1 LVAVLS
7 LDRLPLTTEFRE
19 GARAGFRAF
28 LPVSIGLI
36 PWGIV
41 TGMAMVGSGLT
52 PLQAMGMNVIVFSGT
67 AQLGTLPLIAAGAPL
82 WLIVATALA
91 VNLRFVIFSA
101 AIAANFQHL
110 RAPAR
115 WGIGYLLVDGV
126 FAVCVE
132 PMLRNENPQWRLG
145 HYLAPALW
153 AWVLWQF
160 CALLGIVFADATPQS
175 WSLEFMATIALL
187 VLLLP
192 MASTRPML
200 VAALTGGAVA
210 VALHGLPLRLGM
222 LAGMV
227 AGILGGFAAERRQSA
242 TVEG

>member
-1 LVAVLS
+1 MLS
-7 LDRLPLTTEFRE
+7 LNRLPLTAEFRA
-19 GARAGFRAF
+19 GAAAGFRAF
-28 LPVSIGLI
+28 LPQSIGLI
-36 PWGIV
+36 PWGMV
-41 TGMAMVGSGLT
+41 TGVAMVGSGLT
-52 PLQAMGMNVIVFSGT
+52 PVQAMGMNVIVFSGT

-91 VNLRFVIFSA
+91 LNLRFVIFSA
-101 AIAANFQHL
+101 GIAGNFQHL

-126 FAVCVE
+126 FAICLE

-145 HYLAPALW
+145 HYLAPSLW
-153 AWVLWQF
+153 AWALWQ
-160 CALLGIVFADATPQS
+160 LSGLTGILFADAAPQT

-192 MASTRPML
+192 MAGTRPML

-210 VALHGLPLRLGM
+210 IALHGLPLRFGL
-222 LAGMV
+222 LTGMV
-227 AGILGGFAAERRQSA
+227 AGILAGFAAERWQPA
-242 TVEG
+242 AVEG

>member
-1 LVAVLS
+1 MFL
-7 LDRLPLTTEFRE
+7 LDRLPLTPEFRA
-19 GARAGFRAF
+19 GAGAGFRAF

-36 PWGIV
+36 PWGLV
-41 TGMAMVGSGLT
+41 TGVAMVGSGLT
-52 PLQAMGMNVIVFSGT
+52 PVQSVGMNLIVFSGT

-101 AIAANFQHL
+101 GIARNFQHL
-110 RAPAR
+110 RTSAR

-126 FAVCVE
+126 FAICIE

-145 HYLAPALW
+145 HYLAPSLW
-153 AWVLWQF
+153 GWGLWQV
-160 CALLGIVFADATPQS
+160 CGLIGILFAGAIPQN

-187 VLLLP
+187 ALLLP
-192 MASTRPML
+192 MAATRPML

-210 VALHGLPLRLGM
+210 VALHGLPLRMGL
-222 LAGMV
+222 LIGMV
-227 AGILGGFAAERRQSA
+227 AGILGGFAAESRRSPA
-242 TVEG
+242 VGT